1 MENKPRQPPAPS
13 ESGTSPS
20 TSDHAEHG
28 IPPGMHDEDA
38 NATALPDSGRGDSE
52 IAPTKP

>member
-1 MENKPRQPPAPS
+1 MENKPRQPPAPP
-13 ESGTSPS
+13 ESGTSPNV
-20 TSDHAEHG
+20 DNGAEHG

-38 NATALPDSGRGDSE
+38 DATATPDSGRGDAE